1 LFEVALLADD
11 EEKEEDEEEDAEELL
26 PEKLLPEL
34 LSILCIASNPAFL
47 AKGSLVLAPH
57 ELAVNMLVFSP

>member
-1 LFEVALLADD
+1 VALLED
-11 EEKEEDEEEDAEELL
+11 EEKEEEEEAEELL
-26 PEKLLPEL
+26 PEKLPGL

>member
-1 LFEVALLADD
+1 LFEVALLEDD
-11 EEKEEDEEEDAEELL
+11 EKEEDEDAEELL

-47 AKGSLVLAPH
+47 AKGSLVLTPH